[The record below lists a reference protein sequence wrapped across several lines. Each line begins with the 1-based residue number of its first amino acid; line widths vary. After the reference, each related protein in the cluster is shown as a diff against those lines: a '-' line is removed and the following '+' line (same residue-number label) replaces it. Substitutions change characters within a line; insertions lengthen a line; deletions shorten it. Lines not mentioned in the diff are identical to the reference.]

1 VDAAVAAGAAA
12 WSAAAANVR
21 NVSVTGRAG
30 VTPGS
35 IMELP
40 AGTVTEKPNR
50 WLPVNEASTSAAAAL
65 KVEWPET
72 YSANG
77 GVTTAAGW

>member
-1 VDAAVAAGAAA
+1 
-12 WSAAAANVR
+12 
-21 NVSVTGRAG
+21 
-30 VTPGS
+30 
-35 IMELP
+35 MELP

-65 KVEWPET
+65 EVEWPET